1 MTTPVRVERNELCDL
16 MLAVGPDAPTLCG
29 DWTTRDLA
37 AHLVVRERRPDAAI
51 GIVAKPLAGYGE
63 QVRRSAAE
71 GDYEEL
77 VEEVR
82 SGPPIW
88 SPMAITAVDRLVN
101 TIEFFVHHED
111 VRRATPRW
119 VPRQL
124 DAELENDLWS
134 AFRRGASL
142 LARRSPA
149 GLVLRPDG
157 RSRLAVKHPGAGQP
171 TVTAAGPLGE
181 LVLFASGRQAHSV
194 VQLDGPADA
203 VESVRA
209 ASLGI

>member
-1 MTTPVRVERNELCDL
+1 MHLEPVD
-16 MLAVGPDAPTLCG
+16 T
-29 DWTTRDLA
+29 A
-37 AHLVVRERRPDAAI
+37 A
-51 GIVAKPLAGYGE
+51 
-63 QVRRSAAE
+63 
-71 GDYEEL
+71 
-77 VEEVR
+77 
-82 SGPPIW
+82 
-88 SPMAITAVDRLVN
+88 N
-101 TIEFFVHHED
+101 TVEFFVHHED

-157 RSRLAVKHPGAGQP
+157 HSRLAVKHPGAGQP
-171 TVTAAGPLGE
+171 TVTASGSLGE

-209 ASLGI
+209 ASLGT